1 MTDKQEIICSK
12 TSERSL
18 SMEDRELQE
27 FLERLGQEQKERER
41 VAIQA
46 LILAKESRI
55 AQTKLTSIES
65 LKEISEGMYQQT
77 SNGLPST
84 LKDAL
89 EGESAV
95 AAEQYVKQMKQP
107 TLVTPVK
114 RG

>member
-1 MTDKQEIICSK
+1 
-12 TSERSL
+12 
-18 SMEDRELQE
+18 MEDRELQE

-77 SNGLPST
+77 NNGLPST
-84 LKDAL
+84 LKL
-89 EGESAV
+89 S
-95 AAEQYVKQMKQP
+95 KQTSDTRSTRRNRSSVSK
-107 TLVTPVK
+107 L
-114 RG
+114 

>member
-1 MTDKQEIICSK
+1 
-12 TSERSL
+12 
-18 SMEDRELQE
+18 MEDRELQE

-55 AQTKLTSIES
+55 AQAKLTSIES

-77 SNGLPST
+77 NSVLPST
-84 LKDAL
+84 LKGAL

-95 AAEQYVKQMKQP
+95 A
-107 TLVTPVK
+107 K
-114 RG
+114 RTVCQTNETTNIAHTCEKGIKNGDSRETT